1 MLDILALASY
11 AFVMSI
17 TPGPNNIMVTASGA
31 TFGYRATIPHLLG
44 ISLGFA
50 FQALLMCL
58 GLGIVFELYPV
69 LHTILKWIGFAY
81 LVYLGW
87 KLLWAGT
94 AGVAQ
99 VKRPLSFMQAAL
111 FQFVNPKAWIMAV
124 TTATLFLPKAAVTAT
139 TYAAIF
145 MILVVV
151 NYPCITVW
159 ALFGSGMRRWLTNDR
174 RRRQFN
180 FLMSGMLLATAI
192 MILT

>member
-1 MLDILALASY
+1 MLDTFALASY

-31 TFGYRATIPHLLG
+31 TFGYRATIRHLLG
-44 ISLGFA
+44 ISLGYA

-58 GLGIVFELYPV
+58 GLGIVFQLYPV
-69 LHTILKWIGFAY
+69 LHTGLKWVGFAY

-99 VKRPLSFMQAAL
+99 VKQPLSFMQAAL
-111 FQFVNPKAWIMAV
+111 FQFVNPKAWIIAV
-124 TTATLFLPKAAVTAT
+124 TTATLFLPKTAVTAA

-145 MILVVV
+145 ITLVVV

-159 ALFGSGMRRWLTNDR
+159 ALFGSGMRRWLTNR
-174 RRRQFN
+174 RRRQLFN
-180 FLMSGMLLATAI
+180 LLMSGMLLATAI

>member
-1 MLDILALASY
+1 MLDTLALASY
-11 AFVMSI
+11 ALVMSI

-58 GLGIVFELYPV
+58 GLGIVFQLYPV
-69 LHTILKWIGFAY
+69 LHTLLKWIGFAY

-94 AGVAQ
+94 VGDTQ
-99 VKRPLSFMQAAL
+99 VRQPLSFMQAAL
-111 FQFVNPKAWIMAV
+111 FQFVNPKAWIMAI
-124 TTATLFLPKAAVTAT
+124 TTATLFLPKATVPVT

-145 MILVVV
+145 LILVVV
-151 NYPCITVW
+151 NYPCITAW

-174 RRRQFN
+174 RRQLFN
-180 FLMSGMLLATAI
+180 LLMSGMLLATATL
-192 MILT
+192 MLL